1 MSIPVK
7 PNAQLGHLLLELV
20 LDVPHVHVLVPLH
33 DNYKVCGSFIDHFRI
48 VIASILY
55 VYHVPQQ
62 LEHVGPLSGSLHFLA
77 AFNIPSLRKYSK
89 TVCIITE

>member
-20 LDVPHVHVLVPLH
+20 LDVPHIHVLVPLH
-33 DNYKVCGSFIDHFRI
+33 DNYKVCGSFIDHLHI
-48 VIASILY
+48 VIAST
-55 VYHVPQQ
+55 VPCVPQQ

-89 TVCIITE
+89 TVCIQPTN